1 MTGFY
6 ALTKIDIAAMRKCD
20 RLIVRRDP
28 DAMVY
33 AIKAGAKSAKTPF
46 AQELRHDIAA
56 PVVFAYRWNM
66 DVEGCSAFEVLWCFP
81 SQTTPL
87 GSTLATLRAG
97 DEIRFVFDAD
107 GHGTEALKEAGF
119 HADVLQ
125 LQVRRNGKA
134 HAEWDLAVSVCQGN
148 SARMIKGAAVKRA
161 PVTTEGEG

>member
-20 RLIVRRDP
+20 HLVVRRDP

-33 AIKAGAKSAKTPF
+33 CTKAVKKTAASPF
-46 AQELRHDIAA
+46 TRELQHTVPA
-56 PVVFAYRWNM
+56 PVVFADDWRCDNS
-66 DVEGCSAFEVLWCFP
+66 GCSAFEMLWNFP

-97 DEIRFVFDAD
+97 DEIRFVFDVD
-107 GHGTEALKEAGF
+107 GHSTIALAEAGF
-119 HADVLQ
+119 HADVLN
-125 LQVRRNGKA
+125 LEVRRNGKA
-134 HAEWDLAVSVCQGN
+134 HAFWELAVSVCQGN
-148 SARMIKGAAVKRA
+148 SARMIKGAVKRA